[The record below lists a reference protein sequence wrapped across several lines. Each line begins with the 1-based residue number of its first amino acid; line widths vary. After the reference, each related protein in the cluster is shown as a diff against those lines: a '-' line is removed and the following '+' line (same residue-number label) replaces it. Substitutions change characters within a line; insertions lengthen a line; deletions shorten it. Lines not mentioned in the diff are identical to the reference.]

1 MSDTGGYNPFA
12 GIADQAK
19 AGFAQGAEYAK
30 TSVELD
36 LKKQMLQQKQVEN
49 ENVKQQ
55 RNYEVGKWFMDQT
68 SSIAKA
74 QGSKYKNSLIK
85 SFNKSLSTMGY
96 QENEA
101 LTALMVD
108 ETYANEIGQAIASY
122 GEMSPEQKQEW
133 LPKMIEFI
141 QSGDPAAQLQ
151 QFNAQAADLGKMRE
165 QTALKLKEEAVKTK
179 TEKPGKDLGSA
190 IEVRKSIQTDKIFD
204 EYSSIRSHFNALEDA
219 VKKPGPFKDLDAM
232 YSFMKMLDP
241 ASVVRESEG
250 KLFIQTGSAFQ
261 GIANSLQKM
270 YDGKSLDDKQRNQ
283 LFSIAGNK
291 LKQYKDRYE
300 NFSSG
305 IVDEAVKTGLKKEA
319 VDPGFKMVQEDNARL
334 KKYEVLAQKEDER
347 RKKGIDEKQKTGSI
361 NYSPKTVALIQRMK
375 AKGFDRK
382 KIEAMTGIPIPQDL
396 AVELKLD

>member
-1 MSDTGGYNPFA
+1 MSEGFNPFA
-12 GIADQAK
+12 GVADQFNKGQAL
-19 AGFAQGAEYAK
+19 GMDYAK
-30 TSVELD
+30 TAVELD
-36 LKKQMLQQKQVEN
+36 LKKSMLQQKQQELAAQ
-49 ENVKQQ
+49 KQQ
-55 RNYEVGKWFMDQT
+55 RDFEAGKWFMDQVQT
-68 SSIAKA
+68 IAAKP
-74 QGSKYKNSLIK
+74 GGKYKNELIT
-85 SFNKSLSTMGY
+85 SFQKGLTTMGY
-96 QENEA
+96 ANNDA
-101 LTALMVD
+101 LKALLVD
-108 ETYANEIGQAIASY
+108 ENYANEVGQAISSY
-122 GEMSPEQKQEW
+122 GLMSPEQKQEW
-133 LPKMIEFI
+133 LPKMVGFI
-141 QSGDPAAQLQ
+141 QSGDPAAMLQ
-151 QFNAQAADLGKMRE
+151 QFNSQAADLGKMRE
-165 QTALKLKEEAVKTK
+165 QEALKAKAESVKSK
-179 TEKPGKDLGSA
+179 TEKPVKDLGSA

-347 RKKGIDEKQKTGSI
+347 RKKGIEEKTKTGSI